1 MPPTAFFHT
10 DSGAV
15 RFWVEVAGI
24 PVGASVSQTTLHH
37 RFRPD
42 AQGENPM
49 DTFSA
54 HRAELEGV
62 VRRRV
67 GQGAIEPVM
76 LREHDLKVDPAAP
89 ASMT

>member
-15 RFWVEVAGI
+15 RFWVDVADI
-24 PVGASVSQTTLHH
+24 PVGASVSPATLHH

-49 DTFSA
+49 DTFTA
-54 HRAELEGV
+54 HRVELEAA

-67 GQGAIEPVM
+67 SQGAIEPVM

-89 ASMT
+89 ATPA

>member
-10 DSGAV
+10 DSAAV

-24 PVGASVSQTTLHH
+24 PVGASVSHATLHH
-37 RFRPD
+37 RFRPE

-49 DTFSA
+49 DTFAA
-54 HRAELEGV
+54 HRAELETV

-67 GQGAIEPVM
+67 AQGAIEPVM
-76 LREHDLKVDPAAP
+76 LREHDLKLAPPA
-89 ASMT
+89 